1 MKMELI
7 MIEKNSEKFINDGFD
22 FYMNKIK
29 HYMKADVIILSAP
42 KEIRKK
48 SMLEQKRDEA
58 ILLKKNFEK
67 GVCRILL
74 DEKGE
79 KMTSVEFSKLLER
92 RILNSPK
99 KIQFYIGGPYG
110 VDENL
115 KNDFDFLI
123 SFSDMTLSHQLIRLV
138 FLEQLYRAFTILKG
152 EKYHHE

>member
-1 MKMELI
+1 MKMELV

-29 HYMKADVIILSAP
+29 HYTKLEVIVLNPP

-48 SMLEQKRDEA
+48 SLIEQKRDEA
-58 ILLKKNFEK
+58 MLLKKYFEN
-67 GVCRILL
+67 GVFRLLL
-74 DEKGE
+74 DEKGK

-92 RILNSPK
+92 CIVKSPK

-115 KNDFDFLI
+115 KIDFDFIL
-123 SFSDMTLSHQLIRLV
+123 SFSDMTFSHQLIRLI
-138 FLEQLYRAFTILKG
+138 FLEQLYRSFTIIKG